1 MDEIG
6 NLLKE
11 ARESA
16 GVNITEAAKDNSVKE
31 SILENIE
38 SGCIGAFKDVFEL
51 KEILYNYSKYLGLNP
66 DEIVDKFN
74 VYLFEYTSK
83 IPLKE
88 IEKVVNDMQKSDVNE
103 EDKVLSPYTKEHKV
117 SYKYHYILIVVVI
130 VLLVLISYWW
140 AMHQVTLGEISTSLI
155 TYNK

>member
-6 NLLKE
+6 SLLKE

-16 GVNITEAAKDNSVKE
+16 GVNIVEAGKDISVKE

-51 KEILYNYSKYLGLNP
+51 KDIIFNYSKYLGLNP
-66 DEIVDKFN
+66 NEMIDKFN
-74 VYLFEYTSK
+74 SYLFEYTSK

-88 IEKVVNDMQKSDVNE
+88 IEKAVNEMQKTEKDE
-103 EDKVLSPYTKEHKV
+103 EEKVLSPYSKEQEI
-117 SYKYHYILIVVVI
+117 SYKKYYFIVGIIIFLLALMSVWWARNQIAIGVI
-130 VLLVLISYWW
+130 STNLISY
-140 AMHQVTLGEISTSLI
+140 
-155 TYNK
+155 NR